1 MKRQTLSETLIATAK
16 DLGLSKIT
24 VENLEALG
32 IPEVRELSAKDIKK
46 IRQKINV
53 SQGVFA
59 ALLNVTSS
67 TVHKWEQGSTR
78 PQTSALRLL
87 EIISAKGIDVL
98 RA

>member
-1 MKRQTLSETLIATAK
+1 MKRQTLSKTLIETAK
-16 DLGLSKIT
+16 DLGFPKIT
-24 VENLEALG
+24 VEKLEALG
-32 IPEVRELSAKDIKK
+32 IPEVKDLSARDIKK

-67 TVHKWEQGSTR
+67 TIHKWEQGTSR

-87 EIISAKGIDVL
+87 DIISAKGISVL
-98 RA
+98 RS

>member
-1 MKRQTLSETLIATAK
+1 MKHQTLSKTLIATAK
-16 DLGLSKIT
+16 DLGFPKIT
-24 VENLEALG
+24 VEKLEALG
-32 IPEVRELSAKDIKK
+32 IPEVKDLSARDIKK

-67 TVHKWEQGSTR
+67 TIHKWEQGTSR

-87 EIISAKGIDVL
+87 DIISAKGISVL
-98 RA
+98 RS